1 MSTPEITIP
10 PTASAQPIP
19 NPLRD
24 QPDFAVPADIAAEI
38 DELITHYPQKRSAS
52 LMLLH
57 AIQEYHGYIS
67 RQAVEWIA
75 QKLELQPIN
84 VYEVVTF
91 YPMFRQKPIGRR
103 HIKVCRTLSCA
114 LMGGYKT
121 CETFEKEFGTH
132 RGEIS
137 PDGEVTIEFVECLAS
152 CGTAPVV
159 LIDDDLHEKVDP
171 ARAKQLSDQ
180 IKQAAAQ
187 RGQAAGNKR

>member
-1 MSTPEITIP
+1 
-10 PTASAQPIP
+10 
-19 NPLRD
+19 
-24 QPDFAVPADIAAEI
+24 V
-38 DELITHYPQKRSAS
+38 KRSAV
-52 LMLLH
+52 LPLLH
-57 AIQEYHGYIS
+57 LIQEDAGYIS
-67 RQAVEWIA
+67 KEAIDWVA

-103 HIKVCRTLSCA
+103 HVKVCRTLSCA

-121 CETFEKEFGTH
+121 CEVFEKEFNTH

-159 LIDDDLHEKVDP
+159 MIDDDLHEKVD
-171 ARAKQLSDQ
+171 AAKAMELSNQ
-180 IKQAAAQ
+180 IKSEGKQ
-187 RGQAAGNKR
+187 RNR

>member
-1 MSTPEITIP
+1 MNLKPDT
-10 PTASAQPIP
+10 
-19 NPLRD
+19 LRR
-24 QPDFAVPADIAAEI
+24 I
-38 DELITHYPQKRSAS
+38 DEVITHYPVKRSAV

-57 AIQEYHGYIS
+57 AIQEDIGYIP
-67 RQAVEWIA
+67 QEAIDWVA
-75 QKLELQPIN
+75 AKLELQSIN

-121 CETFEKEFGTH
+121 CEAFEKEFNTH

-137 PDGEVTIEFVECLAS
+137 PDGEVTVEFVECLAS

-159 LIDDDLHEKVDP
+159 LIDDDLHENVDC
-171 ARAKQLSDQ
+171 AKAKQLSEQ
-180 IKQAAAQ
+180 IKSE
-187 RGQAAGNKR
+187 AGRKTANLR